1 MEYLRRKDV
10 LEAFEPLRP
19 WGYDLRDLRERIKQL
34 PAVDINE
41 SLGVVRCPVCREPL
55 DVVVNYCPFCG
66 EQLRV
71 NIGTFI

>member
-34 PAVDINE
+34 PTVGMVEA
-41 SLGVVRCPVCREPL
+41 LGPVKCPVCREAL
-55 DVVVNYCPFCG
+55 DVVINYCPFCG
-66 EQLRV
+66 SQLRRDPV
-71 NIGTFI
+71 

>member
-34 PAVDINE
+34 PTI
-41 SLGVVRCPVCREPL
+41 GVFDTRGTVKCPICGEVL
-55 DVVVNYCPFCG
+55 DELLNYCPICG
-66 EQLRV
+66 TQLRRDPV
-71 NIGTFI
+71 